1 MKASELR
8 DKSNEDLL
16 QLEKDL
22 RDQLIRMCVS
32 QATSRRVST
41 AMFSSVRRDIARI
54 KTILTQREGATAGEA
69 Q

>member
-1 MKASELR
+1 MKASELK

-22 RDQLIRMCVS
+22 RDQLIRMRVS

-41 AMFSSVRRDIARI
+41 AMFSTVRRDIARI
-54 KTILTQREGATAGEA
+54 KTILTQRESAAAGEA

>member
-22 RDQLIRMCVS
+22 REQLIRMRVS

-41 AMFSSVRRDIARI
+41 AMFSNVRRDIARI
-54 KTILTQREGATAGEA
+54 KTILTQRQAEGAGEA
-69 Q
+69 S

>member
-16 QLEKDL
+16 QMEKDL
-22 RDQLIRMCVS
+22 RDQLIRMRVS

-41 AMFSSVRRDIARI
+41 AMFSNVRRDIARI
-54 KTILTQREGATAGEA
+54 KTILTQRHAEGAGEA
-69 Q
+69 S

>member
-22 RDQLIRMCVS
+22 RDQLIRMRVS

-41 AMFSSVRRDIARI
+41 AMFSNVRRDIARI
-54 KTILTQREGATAGEA
+54 KTILTQRHAEGAGEA
-69 Q
+69 S

>member
-8 DKSNEDLL
+8 DKSKEDLL

-22 RDQLIRMCVS
+22 RDQIVRMRVS
-32 QATSRRVST
+32 QAPSRRVST

-54 KTILTQREGATAGEA
+54 KTILTQRDSATAGEA

>member
-1 MKASELR
+1 MKASELK

-22 RDQLIRMCVS
+22 RDQLIRMRVS

-41 AMFSSVRRDIARI
+41 AMFSNVRRDIARI
-54 KTILTQREGATAGEA
+54 KTILTQRQAEGAGEA
-69 Q
+69 S

>member
-8 DKSNEDLL
+8 DKSKEDLL
-16 QLEKDL
+16 QMEKDL
-22 RDQLIRMCVS
+22 RDQLIRMRVS

-54 KTILTQREGATAGEA
+54 KTILTQRESATAGEA

>member
-22 RDQLIRMCVS
+22 RDQLIRMRVS

-41 AMFSSVRRDIARI
+41 AMFSNGRRDIARI
-54 KTILTQREGATAGEA
+54 KTILTQRQAEGAGEA
-69 Q
+69 S

>member
-16 QLEKDL
+16 QMEKDL
-22 RDQLIRMCVS
+22 RDQLIRMRVS

-41 AMFSSVRRDIARI
+41 AMFSNVRRDIARI
-54 KTILTQREGATAGEA
+54 KTILTQRQAEGAGEA
-69 Q
+69 S

>member
-1 MKASELR
+1 MKASELK

-22 RDQLIRMCVS
+22 RDQLIRMRVS

-41 AMFSSVRRDIARI
+41 AMFSTVRRDIARI
-54 KTILTQREGATAGEA
+54 KTIQAQRTAA
-69 Q
+69 AAK

>member
-22 RDQLIRMCVS
+22 RDQLIRMRVS

>member
-8 DKSNEDLL
+8 DKSNADLL

-22 RDQLIRMCVS
+22 RDQLIRMRVS

-41 AMFSSVRRDIARI
+41 AMFSNVRRDIARI
-54 KTILTQREGATAGEA
+54 KTILTQRQAEGAGEA
-69 Q
+69 S

>member
-1 MKASELR
+1 MKASEIR
-8 DKSNEDLL
+8 EKSKEDLL

-22 RDQLIRMCVS
+22 RDQLVRMRVS
-32 QATSRRVST
+32 KATSRRVNT

-54 KTILTQREGATAGEA
+54 KTILTQRDSATAGEA

>member
-1 MKASELR
+1 MKASELK

-22 RDQLIRMCVS
+22 RDQLIRMRVS

-41 AMFSSVRRDIARI
+41 AMFSTVRRDIARI
-54 KTILTQREGATAGEA
+54 KTILTQRQAEGAGEA
-69 Q
+69 S

>member
-22 RDQLIRMCVS
+22 RDQLIRMRVS

-41 AMFSSVRRDIARI
+41 AMFSNVRRDIARI
-54 KTILTQREGATAGEA
+54 KTILTQRQAEGAGEA
-69 Q
+69 S

>member
-22 RDQLIRMCVS
+22 RDQLIRMRVS

-54 KTILTQREGATAGEA
+54 ETILTQREGATAGEA